1 MKTTRAL
8 CALLAS
14 SSILVMAS
22 EAGAQAARPA
32 GGSSAAG
39 PGATE
44 VADVIVTAQRRE
56 ERLQDVPVSIAVV
69 SAQAIDR
76 SNVTT
81 IADLQFLSPGVNYNG
96 NFGGGFNIR
105 GVGTQSILITGE
117 QSVGLVIDDVVQ
129 GLPEIAF
136 SGPSYQSLTDI
147 DRIEVLKG
155 PQGTLFGKNS
165 SAGIIQIITKKPILG
180 VTTADAV
187 ASYGTKNEINL
198 QSNVNL
204 PLGETAAL
212 RLGAVYQHRD
222 GFLPNRFTGKDIYEY
237 DRYALRGKLLWKPTE
252 RLSVLLAGEYRSAE
266 DDGNGEWTLRVC
278 GSGFRRAVAGP
289 TLYRACD
296 AAAPYGIV
304 AGPRNRATALDGKT
318 FSDQTSK
325 LLSLRVDYD
334 LGEAT
339 LTSITAYRDLQQDI
353 AIDTDASP
361 KQAYSFNPTISGGEQ
376 YTQELRVNGR
386 ASIFDY
392 TLGGFYYRATPFQEN
407 ADGGTL
413 GIVPDNTGIIFSN
426 NSVGPGTPTGYS
438 PIAKGVVESYALFG
452 QLEAEV
458 TDAFTVIVGGR
469 YTNDHV
475 RQRIAYYDTPGMCAV
490 ASFLATRACHPTAII
505 PGPFAARTNADKL
518 TYKLT
523 AKYEVTP
530 DINIYASYGTGYKGP
545 VISNPSGQ
553 PQQLVRPERSKSYEI
568 GVKSALFDRRVIF
581 NIDVFKVDYIDFQGQ
596 QRVSPDPATSF
607 YTTTNAGRLQTKGVE
622 ADVFARISPVLTV
635 SGNIAHIPTKFVNYA
650 IQCKDSFTNP
660 GTVRGLCTFIPPGSP
675 AGTPNQF
682 NAAGYPLVYSP
693 KWSYNL
699 GIDLTLPMGDENTFT
714 AHAAYNWRSKTY
726 GEVADPNTINGSYG
740 LLNAELGYGPED
752 GGWRVSVFA
761 RNLLD
766 KHFVSGIFTTPLDSG
781 LAGTNPVS
789 TRGYSNIPALD
800 ASRTLGV
807 KLNVAFGQ

>member
-1 MKTTRAL
+1 M
-8 CALLAS
+8 
-14 SSILVMAS
+14 
-22 EAGAQAARPA
+22 A
-32 GGSSAAG
+32 GGAAAQTAASG
-39 PGATE
+39 GASDDSVNTVE
-44 VADVIVTAQRRE
+44 DVVVTAQRRE
-56 ERLQDVPVSIAVV
+56 QRLQDVPVAISVV
-69 SAQAIDR
+69 SAKQVESA
-76 SNVTT
+76 NVTT

-136 SGPSYQSLTDI
+136 SGPSYQSLTDL

-165 SAGIIQIITKKPILG
+165 SAGIIQIITKKPVLG
-180 VTTADAV
+180 VYSADGV
-187 ASYGTKNEINL
+187 VSYGTDNEIGL
-198 QSNVNL
+198 QSNANI
-204 PLGETAAL
+204 PLGDTVAL

-237 DRYALRGKLLWKPTE
+237 DRYALRGKLLWKPND

-296 AAAPYGIV
+296 AVAPYGIV
-304 AGPRNRATALDGKT
+304 AGPKNRATALDGKS

-325 LLSLRVDYD
+325 LVSLRVDYD
-334 LGEAT
+334 LGPAT
-339 LTSITAYRDLQQDI
+339 LTSITAFRDLYQDI

-376 YTQELRVNGR
+376 WTHEMRVNGKIN
-386 ASIFDY
+386 IFDY

-413 GIVPDNTGIIFSN
+413 GIVPDDTGIIFSN
-426 NSVGPGTPTGYS
+426 NSVGPGTASGYS
-438 PIAKGVVESYALFG
+438 PIAKGVVESYAFFG
-452 QLEAEV
+452 QVEAEV
-458 TDAFTVIVGGR
+458 TDAFTVILGGR

-475 RQRIAYYDTPGMCAV
+475 RQRIAYYDTPGMCA
-490 ASFLATRACHPTAII
+490 AATFLATGACHPAGGI
-505 PGPFAARTNADKL
+505 PGPFSAKTNADKV
-518 TYKLT
+518 TYKIT
-523 AKYEVTP
+523 AKYDLTP
-530 DINIYASYGTGYKGP
+530 DINLYASYGTGYKGP

-553 PQQLVRPERSKSYEI
+553 PQQLVRPELSKSYEI
-568 GVKSALFDRRVIF
+568 GIKSQLFDRRVIL
-581 NIDVFKVDYIDFQGQ
+581 NMDVFKVDYIDFQGQ
-596 QRVSPDPATSF
+596 QRISPNPATSF

-622 ADVFARISPVLTV
+622 ADLFARINSLLSVN
-635 SGNIAHIPTKFVNYA
+635 GNVAYIPTKFVNYA
-650 IQCKDSFTNP
+650 IQCKDGFTNP
-660 GTVRGLCTFIPPGSP
+660 GTTPGLCNFIPPGSP

-693 KWSYNL
+693 KWSFNL
-699 GIDLTLPMGDENTFT
+699 GADLTLPMGDDHTLT

-726 GEVADPNTINGSYG
+726 GEVADPNTLNSSYG
-740 LLNAELGYGPED
+740 ILNAEVGYGPED
-752 GGWRVSVFA
+752 SRWRVAVFA
-761 RNLLD
+761 RNLLNEY
-766 KHFVSGIFTTPLDSG
+766 FVSGIFTTPLDSG

-800 ASRTLGV
+800 ARRTLGV
-807 KLNVAFGQ
+807 KLNVKFGQ